1 MLQVQNT
8 RKPYT
13 KGLVAVGANLPSLRG
28 GVRETIIF
36 ALELLICESVRI
48 TAQSRF
54 FRTSAF
60 PEGSGPDFTNAV
72 VAVETTL
79 TAPQLL
85 AHLHDVE
92 ARTGRTR
99 TERWEARVLDLDL
112 LDLGGQVLPDLETY
126 THWLKL
132 PEDAQQNA
140 APDQAILPHP
150 RMQDRG
156 FVLVPLLDIAPDW
169 RHPILGKTARQMVDA
184 LPSSAL
190 DGIAP
195 LQ

>member
-1 MLQVQNT
+1 MLQVQNVH
-8 RKPYT
+8 KPYT
-13 KGLVAVGANLPSLRG
+13 KGLVAVGANLPSLTG

-36 ALELLICESVRI
+36 ALELLIGESVRI

-54 FRTSAF
+54 FRTPAF
-60 PEGSGPDFTNAV
+60 PEGSGPDFINAV
-72 VAVETTL
+72 VEVETTL

-112 LDLGGQVLPDLETY
+112 LDLGGQVLPDLEAY
-126 THWLKL
+126 THWLSL
-132 PEDAQQNA
+132 PEEAQQSA
-140 APDQAILPHP
+140 APDQVILPHP

-169 RHPILGKTARQMVDA
+169 RHPVLGKTVRQMVDA
-184 LPSSAL
+184 LPPSAL